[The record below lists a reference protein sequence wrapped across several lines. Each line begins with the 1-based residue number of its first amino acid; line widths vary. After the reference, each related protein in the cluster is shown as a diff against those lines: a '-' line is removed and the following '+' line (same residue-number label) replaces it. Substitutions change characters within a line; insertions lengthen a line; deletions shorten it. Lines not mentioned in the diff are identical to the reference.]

1 MKISQE
7 TTAILKNF
15 AHINQGIFFRKG
27 NTVSTMS
34 PGKNILSVA
43 TISDTVPQDF
53 GIYDLNNFL
62 SVASLFKE
70 GPELEFDDKHVIIK
84 GRGGRSKIKYRVA
97 DQSMIVVPPEKL
109 PNVPAPDV
117 KFTFSKEDFEWVL
130 KTATVLGA
138 PHVAVES
145 DGTTVSL
152 VTFDEA
158 NDSSHVNSLEMA
170 DVDPEGKVFKLVFKA
185 ENLKVI
191 PDTYVVEIS
200 SKGISAWTSTTAELK
215 YWITIETSS
224 TFGK

>member
-15 AHINQGIFFRKG
+15 AHINQGIYFRKG
-27 NTVSTMS
+27 NVVSTMS
-34 PGKNILSVA
+34 PGKNILSAA
-43 TISDTVPQDF
+43 TISDTIPQDF

-84 GRGGRSKIKYRVA
+84 GRGGRSKIKYRIA
-97 DQSMIVVPPEKL
+97 DQSMIVVAPDKRPNL
-109 PNVPAPDV
+109 PTVDV

-138 PHVAVES
+138 PHVAIES

-152 VTFDEA
+152 ITFDEA
-158 NDSSHVNSLEMA
+158 NDSSHVNSLELA
-170 DVDPEGKVFKLVFKA
+170 DVDPQGKSFKLVFKT

-191 PDTYVVEIS
+191 PDTYSVEIS
-200 SKGISAWTSTTAELK
+200 NKGLSAWTSTTAEIK
-215 YWITIETSS
+215 YWITLEMSS
-224 TFGK
+224 VYGG

>member
-15 AHINQGIFFRKG
+15 AHINQGIYFRKG
-27 NTVSTMS
+27 NVVSTMS
-34 PGKNILSVA
+34 PGKNILSAA
-43 TISDTVPQDF
+43 TISDTIPQDF

-84 GRGGRSKIKYRVA
+84 GRGGRSKIKYRIA
-97 DQSMIVVPPEKL
+97 DQSMIVVAPDKRPNL
-109 PNVPAPDV
+109 PAVDV
-117 KFTFSKEDFEWVL
+117 KFTFSKEDFEWVI

-138 PHVAVES
+138 THVAVES

-152 VTFDEA
+152 ITFDEA
-158 NDSSHVNSLEMA
+158 NDSSHVNSLELA
-170 DVDPEGKVFKLVFKA
+170 DVNPEGKSFKLVFKT

-191 PDTYVVEIS
+191 PDTYSVEIS
-200 SKGISAWTSTTAELK
+200 NKGLSAWTSVTAEIK
-215 YWITIETSS
+215 YWITLEMSS
-224 TFGK
+224 VYG

>member
-7 TTAILKNF
+7 TTTILKNF
-15 AHINQGIFFRKG
+15 AHINQGIYFRKG
-27 NTVSTMS
+27 NVVSTMS
-34 PGKNILSVA
+34 PGKNILSAA
-43 TISDTVPQDF
+43 TISDTIPQDF

-84 GRGGRSKIKYRVA
+84 GRGGRSKIKYRIA
-97 DQSMIVVPPEKL
+97 DQSMIVVAPDKRPNL
-109 PNVPAPDV
+109 PTVDV

-138 PHVAVES
+138 PHVAIES

-152 VTFDEA
+152 ITFDEA
-158 NDSSHVNSLEMA
+158 NDSSHVNSLELA
-170 DVDPEGKVFKLVFKA
+170 DVDPQGKSFKLVFKT

-191 PDTYVVEIS
+191 PDTYSVEIS
-200 SKGISAWTSTTAELK
+200 NKGLSAWTSTTAEIK
-215 YWITIETSS
+215 YWITLEMSS
-224 TFGK
+224 VYGG